1 MRNHS
6 NHKIS
11 RLFLIKLFM
20 VFVLCVG
27 IFLFSAFFMNQ
38 RGAKTIGAISDI
50 YMHNMSDEIALD
62 FTSTVDLRF
71 TQLETYIATADL
83 HQYSHQS
90 LKEYLSENA
99 KNRGFDY
106 LAFCTREGDLV
117 PIYGDPLTPEAPE
130 AFFGSL
136 KENEKWIDTALD
148 SKGNIQVMIGL
159 PSSALAEWNPDYI
172 ALAGAFS
179 PDYINETLSSEAS
192 NAPVYSHIIRPDGT
206 YPIQN
211 GDSVREN
218 YFDQLYAEIVNGA
231 EAYITDSQ
239 AA

>member
-90 LKEYLSENA
+90 LKE
-99 KNRGFDY
+99 
-106 LAFCTREGDLV
+106 
-117 PIYGDPLTPEAPE
+117 
-130 AFFGSL
+130 
-136 KENEKWIDTALD
+136 
-148 SKGNIQVMIGL
+148 
-159 PSSALAEWNPDYI
+159 
-172 ALAGAFS
+172 
-179 PDYINETLSSEAS
+179 
-192 NAPVYSHIIRPDGT
+192 
-206 YPIQN
+206 
-211 GDSVREN
+211 
-218 YFDQLYAEIVNGA
+218 
-231 EAYITDSQ
+231 
-239 AA
+239 